1 MVNWIVPPDQTDA
14 DRIADFV
21 NGYLG
26 GNRAANKRMETNV
39 LHVAEAVLA
48 YKAYRMYRKAARR
61 RGR

>member
-1 MVNWIVPPDQTDA
+1 MANWIVPPDQTDA

-26 GNRAANKRMETNV
+26 GNRAANKRMEKTV
-39 LHVAEAVLA
+39 LHVAEAAIA
-48 YKAYRMYRKAARR
+48 YKLYRMQRKATRK